1 MVVWPRRAGMW
12 ICWRGVGR
20 MRRSGP
26 ISIPLRRWPP
36 PDSPHGTWAFA
47 IRFEELA
54 RLPIPIMRKGFQD
67 TAAMLSFAV
76 VLTGCT
82 PNDPE
87 TAVSPVQAVTR
98 TTERLQQSNDVYTRR
113 GDDGVLIAKV
123 QEPAPKVWDALKGA
137 LTDRKVNLTVFG
149 RSGGRM
155 GDTAMVFMRRWS
167 GQTASYYFDCGQSM
181 TGRRADEDR
190 LRAVLLAQLTRLRED
205 TIAVA
210 VHFSAFASPITMG
223 ASAARAQC

>member
-1 MVVWPRRAGMW
+1 M
-12 ICWRGVGR
+12 
-20 MRRSGP
+20 
-26 ISIPLRRWPP
+26 
-36 PDSPHGTWAFA
+36 
-47 IRFEELA
+47 LA
-54 RLPIPIMRKGFQD
+54 
-67 TAAMLSFAV
+67 SAV
-76 VLTGCT
+76 MLTGCT

-113 GDDGVLIAKV
+113 GDDGVLITKV
-123 QEPAPKVWDALKGA
+123 QEPAPKVWDALKAA
-137 LTDRKVNLTVFG
+137 LADRNVTLTVFD

-223 ASAARAQC
+223 ASAATAQCTSTGRGEMDLLDDVRRRLGIVQAR